1 MNDFPTATAGLLLGS
16 LALLCTIPAT
26 IAQTATDIPLALEEQ
41 ELNDST
47 DNIPVRVREVSE
59 IISSLPEV
67 PGNGLQRPN
76 PLFGPIVFSGYRP
89 LSQKHFHVSEPKREF
104 YDEVVY
110 RMAVDRAT
118 ALQDSI
124 SETPDILEL
133 ETVATIETPDIP
145 KPVVLPQIATPNLI
159 PDWLRSSMRMARIQ
173 DDFVYS
179 LMIDD
184 YKIIDYADWDL
195 PVPPRLPEDDT
206 SFDAYIKK
214 LDLPEID
221 RSKAQ
226 LKAAEIEKKHWL
238 HVFNT
243 GLQFSQAYLSS
254 NWYQGGNNNL
264 SLFFNFL
271 WDVSLNPVW
280 HPKLLLQ
287 STLSYKLGLAGAPQD
302 TEHDY
307 SISEDLFQYNFKLGI
322 KAANNWYY
330 SFTTQFKT
338 QFLNNYEANSQ
349 TLKAAFLSSGDLN
362 LGIGM
367 TYSKVNNAN
376 TINFTASIAPLSY
389 NLKTC
394 INSRVD
400 HAQFGIAPDKKTVSE
415 IGSSAELNLKANLSQ
430 NILYTS
436 RLFFFSDYSYL
447 LGDWENTLSFQFNK
461 YFSTQIYAHLRFDS
475 SSELSSSKWRHW
487 MLKEILSFGLT
498 YTFSTKQ

>member
-1 MNDFPTATAGLLLGS
+1 MNEIPTTTAGLLLGS
-16 LALLCTIPAT
+16 MALLGVVPQMAAQTSDETLLSNPELEQNDT
-26 IAQTATDIPLALEEQ
+26 IAYDPA
-41 ELNDST
+41 
-47 DNIPVRVREVSE
+47 RVREVDE
-59 IISSLPEV
+59 ILLSLPPV
-67 PGNGLQRPN
+67 NVTGPQRPN

-89 LSQKHFHVSEPKREF
+89 LSQKHFQVSEPGRKF

-118 ALQDSI
+118 ALNDSVNI
-124 SETPDILEL
+124 PEGLDIDTTEI
-133 ETVATIETPDIP
+133 IETPDIP
-145 KPVVLPQIATPNLI
+145 LPVSLPQIATPNLI
-159 PDWLRSSMRMARIQ
+159 PDWLRSSMRMERIQ

-179 LMIDD
+179 LMIDN

-195 PVPPRLPEDDT
+195 PIPPRLPEDDT
-206 SFDAYIKK
+206 SFDAYIRK

-221 RSKAQ
+221 NSKAQ
-226 LKAAEIEKKHWL
+226 LKATEIEKKHWL

-271 WDVSLNPVW
+271 WDVTLNPVW

-307 SISEDLFQYNFKLGI
+307 SISEDLFQYNFKLGL

-349 TLKAAFLSSGDLN
+349 TLKAAFLSSSDLN

-400 HAQFGIAPDKKTVSE
+400 HAQFGIAPDRKTLSQ
-415 IGSSAELNLKANLSQ
+415 IGSSAELNLKANLTN
-430 NILYTS
+430 NILYIS
-436 RLFFFSDYSYL
+436 RMFFFSDYSYL

-475 SSELSSSKWRHW
+475 SSDLSSSKWKHW

>member
-1 MNDFPTATAGLLLGS
+1 MNEIPTATASLLLGTM
-16 LALLCTIPAT
+16 ALLSSVSAT
-26 IAQTATDIPLALEEQ
+26 AQTSDETLLSNPELEQ
-41 ELNDST
+41 NDT
-47 DNIPVRVREVSE
+47 IVYNPVRVREVDE
-59 IISSLPEV
+59 ILSSLPPV
-67 PGNGLQRPN
+67 KLRGPQRPN

-89 LSQKHFHVSEPKREF
+89 LSQKHFQVPELEREF

-118 ALQDSI
+118 ALADSI
-124 SETPDILEL
+124 GVLDVLDAEAEDIIDVPDITPP
-133 ETVATIETPDIP
+133 TVRPQ
-145 KPVVLPQIATPNLI
+145 VVRPNQI
-159 PDWLRSSMRMARIQ
+159 PDWLRSSMRIARIQ

-206 SFDAYIKK
+206 SFDTYIRR

-221 RSKAQ
+221 NSKAQ
-226 LKAAEIEKKHWL
+226 LKTAEIEKKHWL
-238 HVFNT
+238 HIFNT

-280 HPKLLLQ
+280 HPKLLFQ

-307 SISEDLFQYNFKLGI
+307 SISEDLFQYNFKLGL

-338 QFLNNYEANSQ
+338 QLLNNYEANSQ

-362 LGIGM
+362 LGLGM
-367 TYSKVNNAN
+367 TYSKVNNAK

-400 HAQFGIAPDKKTVSE
+400 HAQFGIAPDRKTLSE

-436 RLFFFSDYSYL
+436 RLFFFSDYSYF
-447 LGDWENTLSFQFNK
+447 LGDWENTLSFQFNR

-475 SSELSSSKWRHW
+475 SSEISDSKWRHW

>member
-1 MNDFPTATAGLLLGS
+1 MNDISTATTGLLLSS
-16 LALLCTIPAT
+16 LALLCTVPQTAAQTGSDTLDLDLEQNDT
-26 IAQTATDIPLALEEQ
+26 IAYDQT
-41 ELNDST
+41 
-47 DNIPVRVREVSE
+47 RVREADE
-59 IISSLPEV
+59 IISSLPPLTV
-67 PGNGLQRPN
+67 RGPQRPN

-89 LSQKHFHVSEPKREF
+89 LSEKHFQVTEPGREF
-104 YDEVVY
+104 YDEVLY
-110 RMAVDRAT
+110 RMAVDRAAGLIDPID
-118 ALQDSI
+118 AL
-124 SETPDILEL
+124 DILDAEA
-133 ETVATIETPDIP
+133 EDTAEIP
-145 KPVVLPQIATPNLI
+145 KIPAPAARPQIIQPNLI

-179 LMIDD
+179 LMIDN

-206 SFDAYIKK
+206 SFDAYIRK

-221 RSKAQ
+221 TSKAQ
-226 LKAAEIEKKHWL
+226 LKASEIEKRHWL

-287 STLSYKLGLAGAPQD
+287 STLSYKLGLSGAPQD

-307 SISEDLFQYNFKLGI
+307 SISEDLFQYNFKLGL

-330 SFTTQFKT
+330 SLTTQFKT

-349 TLKAAFLSSGDLN
+349 VLKAAFLSSGDLN
-362 LGIGM
+362 VGLGM
-367 TYSKVNNAN
+367 TYTKVNNAK
-376 TINFTASIAPLSY
+376 TINFTASIAPIAY

-394 INSRVD
+394 INPRVD
-400 HAQFGIAPDKKTVSE
+400 HVQFGIDPNHKTVSE
-415 IGSSAELNLKANLSQ
+415 IGSSAELNLKANIAQ
-430 NILYTS
+430 NITYTS
-436 RLFFFSDYSYL
+436 RLFLFSDYSYF
-447 LGDWENTLSFQFNK
+447 LGDWENTFSFQFNK

-475 SSELSSSKWRHW
+475 SSELSASKWRHW

-498 YTFSTKQ
+498 YNFSTKQ

>member
-1 MNDFPTATAGLLLGS
+1 MNEIPTATAGLLLGS
-16 LALLCTIPAT
+16 MALLATVPQIAAQTSDEYLLLNPELEQNDT
-26 IAQTATDIPLALEEQ
+26 IAYDPA
-41 ELNDST
+41 
-47 DNIPVRVREVSE
+47 RVRDVDE
-59 IISSLPEV
+59 ILSSLPPAEV
-67 PGNGLQRPN
+67 KGPQRPN

-89 LSQKHFHVSEPKREF
+89 LNQKHFQVPELEREF

-118 ALQDSI
+118 ALTDSI
-124 SETPDILEL
+124 AVLDILDVEAEDIAEVPDI
-133 ETVATIETPDIP
+133 APPISRPQ
-145 KPVVLPQIATPNLI
+145 VVKPNLI

-195 PVPPRLPEDDT
+195 PIPPRLPEDDT
-206 SFDAYIKK
+206 SFDAYIRR
-214 LDLPEID
+214 LDLPEVD
-221 RSKAQ
+221 NSKAQ

-238 HVFNT
+238 HIFNT

-280 HPKLLLQ
+280 HPKLLFQ

-307 SISEDLFQYNFKLGI
+307 SISEDLFQYNFKLGL

-330 SFTTQFKT
+330 SFTAQFKT
-338 QFLNNYEANSQ
+338 QLLNNYEANSQ
-349 TLKAAFLSSGDLN
+349 TLKAAFLSSSDLN
-362 LGIGM
+362 LGLGM

-394 INSRVD
+394 INPRVD
-400 HAQFGIAPDKKTVSE
+400 HGQFGIAPDKKTLSE

-436 RLFFFSDYSYL
+436 RLFFFSDYSYF
-447 LGDWENTLSFQFNK
+447 LGDWENTLSFQFNR

-475 SSELSSSKWRHW
+475 STELNGSKWRHW

-498 YTFSTKQ
+498 YTFSTQQ